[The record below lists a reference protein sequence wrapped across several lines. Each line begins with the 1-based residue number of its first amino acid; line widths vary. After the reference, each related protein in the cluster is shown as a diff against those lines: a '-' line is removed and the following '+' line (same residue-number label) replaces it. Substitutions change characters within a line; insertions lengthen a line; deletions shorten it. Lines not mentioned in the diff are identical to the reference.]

1 MLTKVI
7 VGNDST
13 YFTIKSWRS
22 NVGEADIAKW
32 SAYLSRVK
40 VCDSRIEGRKCP

>member
-1 MLTKVI
+1 MTKVI
-7 VGNDST
+7 LGNDST

-22 NVGEADIAKW
+22 KVGKADIAKW

-40 VCDSRIEGRKCP
+40 VCDSRIEGRKGP